1 MDQRDSLGTTG
12 PEAGFRRLDAQRF
25 SAFHMR
31 ALITTGMGCSA
42 DGYDLTSIGI
52 VLPLVLTSFGH
63 HQSDAFDAAMLAGAA
78 LLGAALG
85 ALIFGQLAQRG
96 RKRFYGLDVLIMA
109 IAALAQ
115 AVAPNLAWLSVIR
128 FVLGLGIGAD
138 YVLSPTIMAEHANQ
152 AARGRMLG
160 LGFSLFYWAGAVLAV
175 LLLLLLH
182 AAGMAPGLIW
192 RIVLAAGAL
201 PAISVFYL
209 RRRMPETARY
219 LARIAGDAAGARDV
233 LQSVTGAI
241 DAVPPVDDRAFS
253 VVFRLHAR
261 DIFAATLLWFTFDL
275 VLYSTVLF
283 GPSLIAK
290 SLGLTP
296 ALFSLIIDLV
306 FVIPSLTIGSV
317 FFLDRFGRKPVMIFG
332 YIGAAIVLCLFNILH
347 PSMIH
352 HAGLGLF
359 IYGVFNAML
368 MGPGLV
374 CGTALLGV
382 ELTPTRIRAAGQS
395 ITVAGGRI
403 GAAMSAL
410 LFPLMF
416 AKLGQGAAIGTLA
429 SLSLSGAIMTRLLIP
444 ESAGRSLED
453 VSGELVSRET

>member
-1 MDQRDSLGTTG
+1 
-12 PEAGFRRLDAQRF
+12 
-25 SAFHMR
+25 
-31 ALITTGMGCSA
+31 
-42 DGYDLTSIGI
+42 
-52 VLPLVLTSFGH
+52 
-63 HQSDAFDAAMLAGAA
+63 
-78 LLGAALG
+78 
-85 ALIFGQLAQRG
+85 
-96 RKRFYGLDVLIMA
+96 
-109 IAALAQ
+109 
-115 AVAPNLAWLSVIR
+115 
-128 FVLGLGIGAD
+128 
-138 YVLSPTIMAEHANQ
+138 
-152 AARGRMLG
+152 
-160 LGFSLFYWAGAVLAV
+160 
-175 LLLLLLH
+175 
-182 AAGMAPGLIW
+182 
-192 RIVLAAGAL
+192 
-201 PAISVFYL
+201 
-209 RRRMPETARY
+209 
-219 LARIAGDAAGARDV
+219 
-233 LQSVTGAI
+233 
-241 DAVPPVDDRAFS
+241 
-253 VVFRLHAR
+253 
-261 DIFAATLLWFTFDL
+261 
-275 VLYSTVLF
+275 
-283 GPSLIAK
+283 
-290 SLGLTP
+290 
-296 ALFSLIIDLV
+296 
-306 FVIPSLTIGSV
+306 
-317 FFLDRFGRKPVMIFG
+317 MIFG